1 MIVYRLSKSIHSG
14 DLSGKGAEKNGG
26 RWNSKGT
33 ALIYTSETRA
43 LCMAEIAVHTPLGIL
58 PQDYELITI
67 AFPDLIK
74 IHTLDL
80 KSLSADW
87 NSIPHA
93 HSTQQ
98 IGDQF
103 VKANKYL
110 VMKVPSVIVPG
121 EFNYLINPNHKD
133 MKSVKIKS
141 KELFNFDKRLFRK

>member
-1 MIVYRLSKSIHSG
+1 
-14 DLSGKGAEKNGG
+14 
-26 RWNSKGT
+26 
-33 ALIYTSETRA
+33 
-43 LCMAEIAVHTPLGIL
+43 
-58 PQDYELITI
+58 
-67 AFPDLIK
+67 
-74 IHTLDL
+74 
-80 KSLSADW
+80 DW
-87 NSIPHA
+87 SSIPHA

-141 KELFNFDKRLFRK
+141 KEPFNFDKRLFQK

>member
-1 MIVYRLSKSIHSG
+1 MIVYRLSKAIHSL

-43 LCMAEIAVHTPLGIL
+43 LCMAEIAVHTPLGML
-58 PQDYELITI
+58 PKDYELITI
-67 AFPDLIK
+67 EFPDPTK
-74 IHTLDL
+74 IQEPDMKKLP
-80 KSLSADW
+80 SDW
-87 NSIPHA
+87 RSIPHA
-93 HSTQQ
+93 HSTQE

-103 VKANKYL
+103 VKSNKYL

-121 EFNYLINPNHKD
+121 EFNYLINPKHKE

-141 KELFNFDKRLFRK
+141 KVSFNFDERLFRK

>member
-1 MIVYRLSKSIHSG
+1 MIVYRLSKSIHAH
-14 DLSGKGAEKNGG
+14 DLSGKGAEINGG
-26 RWNSKGT
+26 RWNSKGI

-58 PQDYELITI
+58 SLDYELITI
-67 AFPDLIK
+67 EFPDHIK
-74 IHTLDL
+74 IHTLDF
-80 KSLSADW
+80 KNLSADW
-87 NSIPHA
+87 SSIPHA
-93 HSTQQ
+93 HSTQE

-110 VMKVPSVIVPG
+110 VIKVPSVIVKG

-141 KELFNFDKRLFRK
+141 RESFNFDKRLFRK

>member
-1 MIVYRLSKSIHSG
+1 MIVYRLSMSTHSD

-58 PQDYELITI
+58 PQDYELIAI
-67 AFPDLIK
+67 EIPD
-74 IHTLDL
+74 HTNIQILEL
-80 KSLSADW
+80 KSLPTDW
-87 NSIPHA
+87 RSIPHA
-93 HSTQQ
+93 HSTQE

-110 VMKVPSVIVPG
+110 VMKVPSVIVSG
-121 EFNYLINPNHKD
+121 EFNYLINPGQKD
-133 MKSVKIKS
+133 MKSVKIKL
-141 KELFNFDKRLFRK
+141 KESFNFDKRLFRS